1 MSERVVPTEAPEAIA
16 AAELRPSTRFPNQL
30 PVTRGTT
37 TLILLLLHRASTQDP
52 RRPRAGDELIRAL
65 EQAKFQVTVSRSP
78 RESVEALQQT
88 KPAVIVLDPLIVS
101 ADGIELELIAQH
113 QNSEDPTPILFLVDS
128 LDELVEIRKV
138 DALFKDFLVRPFRS
152 EELEHRI
159 EAALRDKQRFLEMR
173 QHARKLESEVI
184 RDFKTGLYTERHF
197 RHLLSQEFQRAE
209 RHRAPLSFLLI
220 DVDDFKSI
228 NDGCDYAFGD
238 YVLTEFAQILLAS
251 IREIDHAAR
260 FGGDEFMILL
270 PNTGAAEAVH
280 VAGRIR
286 STLERRVFD
295 DGNFR
300 MQVTS
305 SIGIDTFDGRGL
317 SSPRDLRRRANLAL
331 KEAKSRGKNRIW
343 LYSGG
348 RENPLLSKSDE
359 DSAAS
364 GSESDHKPPASGE
377 GGAPRGA
384 KPAQPGHRDADSAS
398 EEMT

>member
-1 MSERVVPTEAPEAIA
+1 MTSGQPPHI
-16 AAELRPSTRFPNQL
+16 F
-30 PVTRGTT
+30 
-37 TLILLLLHRASTQDP
+37 LLLHRAATVEPHSGFGPEELARVLERAKYEVTLSRTP
-52 RRPRAGDELIRAL
+52 RDTIEILEGARP
-65 EQAKFQVTVSRSP
+65 S
-78 RESVEALQQT
+78 
-88 KPAVIVLDPLIVS
+88 VIVLDPLVTA
-101 ADGIELELIAQH
+101 ADGIEFEMIARH
-113 QNSEDPTPILFLVDS
+113 QDAEDPTPVLFLVDS
-128 LDELVEIRKV
+128 MDELVEIRKV
-138 DALFKDFLVRPFRS
+138 DALFKDFLVRPFRT

-159 EAALRDKQRFLEMR
+159 EAALWDKRRFLEMR
-173 QHARKLESEVI
+173 SHARRLESEVI

-220 DVDDFKSI
+220 DIDDFKSI

-270 PNTGAAEAVH
+270 PSTAAAEAVH

-286 STLERRVFD
+286 STLERRTFD

-300 MQVTS
+300 IQVTT

-343 LYSGG
+343 LYSGA
-348 RENPLLSKSDE
+348 RENPRGTDLPPPESGPSDTP
-359 DSAAS
+359 DDDMPGDNTAQRSAT
-364 GSESDHKPPASGE
+364 SE
-377 GGAPRGA
+377 
-384 KPAQPGHRDADSAS
+384 
-398 EEMT
+398 